1 MAQNIELKQKLEE
14 ELETLKKELATV
26 GRINPENPKDWEPT
40 AGVEAEHEHEPDPN
54 DKADELEE
62 YETNTA
68 ILKELE
74 IRFNEVKDALRSEP
88 TAGVEAEHEHE
99 PDPNDKAD
107 ELEEYE
113 TNTAILK
120 ELEIRF
126 NEVKDALK
134 RIEEGNYGVCSIC
147 GKAIESARL
156 EANPAATTCVEHT
169 ARAK

>member
-74 IRFNEVKDALRSEP
+74 NRRVCFIFFQLVRFIV
-88 TAGVEAEHEHE
+88 GVGLVFVFGFHASC
-99 PDPNDKAD
+99 
-107 ELEEYE
+107 
-113 TNTAILK
+113 
-120 ELEIRF
+120 RF
-126 NEVKDALK
+126 PVFRVF
-134 RIEEGNYGVCSIC
+134 RINSPHRCQ
-147 GKAIESARL
+147 L
-156 EANPAATTCVEHT
+156 LF
-169 ARAK
+169 

>member
-26 GRINPENPKDWEPT
+26 GRINPENPKDW
-40 AGVEAEHEHEPDPN
+40 
-54 DKADELEE
+54 
-62 YETNTA
+62 
-68 ILKELE
+68 
-74 IRFNEVKDALRSEP
+74 EP

>member
-74 IRFNEVKDALRSEP
+74 IRFNEVKDAL
-88 TAGVEAEHEHE
+88 
-99 PDPNDKAD
+99 
-107 ELEEYE
+107 
-113 TNTAILK
+113 
-120 ELEIRF
+120 
-126 NEVKDALK
+126 K

-156 EANPAATTCVEHT
+156 EANPAARSEEHT
-169 ARAK
+169 SELQSQSNL

>member
-74 IRFNEVKDALRSEP
+74 IRFNEVKDAL
-88 TAGVEAEHEHE
+88 
-99 PDPNDKAD
+99 K
-107 ELEEYE
+107 L
-113 TNTAILK
+113 
-120 ELEIRF
+120 
-126 NEVKDALK
+126 
-134 RIEEGNYGVCSIC
+134 IEEGNYGVCSIC